1 MLSESD
7 YNQDDTIKP
16 HVQKIKVTSIKFKNN
31 CWSKFSLFI
40 DNEIVIDKIKLM
52 PYGIY
57 DSSFIARDYKFNF
70 CQELPWR
77 AVKFKIELFQM
88 NNAMKS
94 ENISNLFVE
103 YSDKINLNDES
114 AETII
119 GLVNRR
125 TEAKEKEKENLS
137 SNELDPSTSYDMS
150 ESEFSEYLV
159 YKDDDFDRRWVLDP
173 NGAYDVG
180 SLYI

>member
-1 MLSESD
+1 
-7 YNQDDTIKP
+7 
-16 HVQKIKVTSIKFKNN
+16 
-31 CWSKFSLFI
+31 
-40 DNEIVIDKIKLM
+40 
-52 PYGIY
+52 
-57 DSSFIARDYKFNF
+57 
-70 CQELPWR
+70 
-77 AVKFKIELFQM
+77 M

-125 TEAKEKEKENLS
+125 AEAKEKEKENLS